1 MKNNNKDQFQEDLTK
16 LKEGAVGVSKELG
29 ARGLEVGKKGAK
41 IAGKWLKEASKVAK
55 EKASDLKQKSNDQKT
70 GIINAEF
77 EEVE

>member
-1 MKNNNKDQFQEDLTK
+1 MKDNKKDQFQEDLTK
-16 LKEGAVGVSKELG
+16 LKEGAAGVSKELG
-29 ARGLEVGKKGAK
+29 NRGLKAGKIGAK

-55 EKASDLKQKSNDQKT
+55 EKASDFKQKSNDQKS

>member
-1 MKNNNKDQFQEDLTK
+1 MKDNNKNQFQEDLTK

-29 ARGLEVGKKGAK
+29 NRGVIAGKKGAK
-41 IAGKWLKEASKVAK
+41 IAGKWLKEASKVAQK
-55 EKASDLKQKSNDQKT
+55 KASDLKQKSNDQKT